1 MRVTPE
7 MTTEGGGRLDK
18 LADFLDADGRGAK
31 VAFSER
37 GDQVKFT
44 AASTEWPAVSL
55 YFDAD
60 DTEALGVLLI
70 QRAAELRARS

>member
-7 MTTEGGGRLDK
+7 MTTEGGARLDR
-18 LADFLDADGRGAK
+18 LADLLDVDGRGVR

-37 GDQVKFT
+37 GDLVKLT

-60 DTEALGVLLI
+60 DSEALGVLLI